1 MNNQDFAQRASKAY
15 GAARENDYLR
25 KLVEDEDLRENL
37 TDAFRAA
44 RNAYTRFSDS
54 PTFDTATGDRKVKR
68 ELSNAAEALKDA
80 AERIREPK
88 KKRHPVRNMVALG
101 LLSGGLVLVFSE
113 SARKAVLD
121 TVFGEEE
128 EFVYSSATTE
138 SSLRTNGS
146 PVGDQ

>member
-1 MNNQDFAQRASKAY
+1 MSTQDFTGRASRAY
-15 GAARENDYLR
+15 GAARENEYLKR
-25 KLVEDEDLRENL
+25 VIEDEDLRESL
-37 TDAFRAA
+37 MDAFRAA

-80 AERIREPK
+80 ADRIREPK

-121 TVFGEEE
+121 AVFGEEE
-128 EFVYSSATTE
+128 EFVYTSTTTE
-138 SSLRTNGS
+138 SASRTNGT
-146 PVGDQ
+146 PVADQ